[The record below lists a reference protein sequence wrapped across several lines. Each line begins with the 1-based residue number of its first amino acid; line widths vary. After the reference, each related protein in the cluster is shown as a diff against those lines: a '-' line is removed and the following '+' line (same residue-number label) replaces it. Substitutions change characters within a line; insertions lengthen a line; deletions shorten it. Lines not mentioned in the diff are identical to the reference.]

1 MLRCSIS
8 DYGCE
13 DEPALCADRT
23 GADDVRS
30 HRPPDD
36 RHRHLQQGCG
46 YDRPHILYTRHGE
59 IYVDAT
65 TVERDGKPPREE
77 KLGTF
82 KLDGLGD
89 PTLTAN
95 TFRPSALFEPEA
107 EKYVGVTLMAV
118 ELG

>member
-1 MLRCSIS
+1 MNQPSA
-8 DYGCE
+8 
-13 DEPALCADRT
+13 PT
-23 GADDVRS
+23 GPVPTMFEAIVR
-30 HRPPDD
+30 
-36 RHRHLQQGCG
+36 QMTVTATYNKGAVTIA
-46 YDRPHILYTRHGE
+46 PHILYTRHGE

-82 KLDGLGD
+82 KLDGLVD
-89 PTLTAN
+89 PTLTTN
-95 TFRPSALFEPEA
+95 NFRPSALFEPEA

>member
-1 MLRCSIS
+1 MNQPSA
-8 DYGCE
+8 
-13 DEPALCADRT
+13 PT
-23 GADDVRS
+23 GPVPTMFEAIVR
-30 HRPPDD
+30 
-36 RHRHLQQGCG
+36 QMTVTATYNKGAVTIA
-46 YDRPHILYTRHGE
+46 PHILYTRHGE

-95 TFRPSALFEPEA
+95 TFRPSALFEPVA